1 VSQAV
6 SQAVWQLSRHDGGCG
21 AARPPPPLQPVRPT
35 RGPVAVHSHSERPG
49 RTEGASWGRPTL
61 MWQTTASASYA
72 EYQTAA
78 RPQSPGSQAV
88 EEGHGL
94 YRSPRQARNGLV
106 VNAGLV
112 PLACPAAPLT
122 AAGDH
127 RHAPG
132 QKMGEEAGI
141 DQFTRGRRAQL
152 VGGKPAAGALP
163 HVATPLHTDS
173 AASSL
178 IAPRRSA
185 EVRFGHEEGLAGAQS
200 PVRLCCCSTSSHHLS
215 PPSPSSPREDEHI

>member
-1 VSQAV
+1 
-6 SQAVWQLSRHDGGCG
+6 
-21 AARPPPPLQPVRPT
+21 
-35 RGPVAVHSHSERPG
+35 
-49 RTEGASWGRPTL
+49 